1 MYFYPDCIS
10 QFAFYSIHIPSHIL
24 LLNSNTLERSS
35 VLNACYAMSSPYGI
49 TETDFL
55 PDSNQDAMQLQGIIV
70 VFAKCPIAGSSKT
83 RLTRDGFMKSDGAA
97 DLAEAMLKDVI
108 QSISEHHLLKTCT
121 KFLVYA
127 PGNEEGENQMAQ
139 ILDNMLGLTAIPTAL
154 AKTST
159 NENTAWY
166 LLPMA
171 SSRDNIRKN
180 ENDLTSSDL
189 GFKLATTLKQIRDMN
204 MESNDQVKDSHTKP
218 QHESKGPIMFL
229 GMDSPELPCDELA
242 EAMIFSKEQSKG
254 YLNPALD
261 GGYSALILPESA
273 PATVFEGIQW
283 SCSLTAVSQLKALS
297 DCGIDTVI
305 GSVMNDI
312 DETCD
317 VENLAKRLCELY
329 THERGGTKT
338 NKNENNSD
346 VLLMKSKRIKRFVD
360 GSCERHSMSLPCANT
375 FQALLK
381 LKLIFQVKDDGPYMY
396 CNNNC
401 VKR

>member
-1 MYFYPDCIS
+1 
-10 QFAFYSIHIPSHIL
+10 
-24 LLNSNTLERSS
+24 
-35 VLNACYAMSSPYGI
+35 
-49 TETDFL
+49 
-55 PDSNQDAMQLQGIIV
+55 MQLQGIIV

-139 ILDNMLGLTAIPTAL
+139 ILDNMLVLTAIPTAL

-204 MESNDQVKDSHTKP
+204 M
-218 QHESKGPIMFL
+218 
-229 GMDSPELPCDELA
+229 
-242 EAMIFSKEQSKG
+242 
-254 YLNPALD
+254 
-261 GGYSALILPESA
+261 
-273 PATVFEGIQW
+273 
-283 SCSLTAVSQLKALS
+283 
-297 DCGIDTVI
+297 
-305 GSVMNDI
+305 
-312 DETCD
+312 
-317 VENLAKRLCELY
+317 
-329 THERGGTKT
+329 
-338 NKNENNSD
+338 
-346 VLLMKSKRIKRFVD
+346 
-360 GSCERHSMSLPCANT
+360 
-375 FQALLK
+375 
-381 LKLIFQVKDDGPYMY
+381 
-396 CNNNC
+396 
-401 VKR
+401 